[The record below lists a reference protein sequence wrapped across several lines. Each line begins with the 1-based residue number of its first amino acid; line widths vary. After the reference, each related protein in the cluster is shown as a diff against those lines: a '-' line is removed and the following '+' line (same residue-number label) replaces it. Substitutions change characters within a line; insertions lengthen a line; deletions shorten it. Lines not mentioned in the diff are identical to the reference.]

1 MTGPRNAKLAD
12 QIQVILASTIQ
23 TKVKDPR
30 LGFVTITEVRLTG
43 DNREATA
50 FYTVLGDDEARAS
63 SAAGLES
70 AKGLIRSEVGRL
82 TGVRLTPTLE
92 FVHDAVPETAEHLE
106 AALQALVGAGVTG
119 IRVAGLW
126 AGVDID
132 PAVGT
137 GREIAEKLLA
147 RGVLVKDT
155 HGQTIRIA
163 PPLVVRATELGWAVE
178 QLRLVLA
185 G

>member
-1 MTGPRNAKLAD
+1 M
-12 QIQVILASTIQ
+12 
-23 TKVKDPR
+23 
-30 LGFVTITEVRLTG
+30 
-43 DNREATA
+43 
-50 FYTVLGDDEARAS
+50 
-63 SAAGLES
+63 
-70 AKGLIRSEVGRL
+70 
-82 TGVRLTPTLE
+82 
-92 FVHDAVPETAEHLE
+92 
-106 AALQALVGAGVTG
+106 GAGVTG

-132 PAVGT
+132 PAYGT
-137 GREIAEKLLA
+137 GREIAERLLH

-163 PPLVVRATELGWAVE
+163 PPLVVRATELDWAVE